1 MKAIVIGYGS
11 IGQRHARLLQTMN
24 IETAVVSGRK
34 VNFPQHYFDIFE
46 AVRSHLPD
54 YVVIANKTCDH
65 YLSLLDVL
73 KSGFQGNILIEK
85 PLFPQL
91 TDMPE
96 RNRERIYIAYNL
108 RFHPLLQQLKN
119 ALSDERII
127 SASIYTGQYLPT
139 WRPDI
144 DYRTSY
150 SASAE
155 DGGGVIRDLSHELDI
170 VAFLFGQWTR
180 LSAIGG
186 KYSSL
191 EITSDDSFSVLAE
204 MSRCPQVQIQ
214 VNYLD
219 RIGRRE
225 ILVNTDLHT
234 FKIDFVNGTFQADK
248 EIIHLDSDRD
258 DTYLKQHHAII
269 EGMSSDL
276 CKYEDGLNIVRM
288 IEAIERSSSQKEW
301 VFNV

>member
-1 MKAIVIGYGS
+1 MRAIVIGYGS
-11 IGQRHARLLQTMN
+11 IGQRHARLLQSMN
-24 IETAVVSGRK
+24 IETAVVSRRE
-34 VNFPQHYFDIFE
+34 VSFPQRYFDISE
-46 AVRSHLPD
+46 AISSHVPD
-54 YVVIANKTCDH
+54 YIVISNKTGDH
-65 YLSLLDVL
+65 YTTLLNVL

-91 TDMPE
+91 VELPE
-96 RNRERIYIAYNL
+96 IDLMCIYVAYNL

-119 ALSDERII
+119 ALSGERII

-170 VAFLFGQWTR
+170 AAFLFGQWTR

-234 FKIDFVNGTFQADK
+234 FKIDFINGTFQADK
-248 EIIHLDSDRD
+248 EIIHLDSHRD

-276 CKYEDGLNIVRM
+276 CKYEDGLNVVRM

-301 VFNV
+301 VSNV

>member
-11 IGQRHARLLQTMN
+11 IGQRHARLLQAMN
-24 IETAVVSGRK
+24 IETAVVSGRE
-34 VNFPQHYFDIFE
+34 VNFPQHYYNISE
-46 AVRSHLPD
+46 AVRLHVPD

-65 YLSLLDVL
+65 YTSLLQVL

-85 PLFPQL
+85 PLFPRL
-91 TDMPE
+91 TELPE
-96 RNRERIYIAYNL
+96 IHQERIYVAYNL
-108 RFHPLLQQLKN
+108 RFHPLLQRLKN
-119 ALSDERII
+119 ALSGERII

-144 DYRTSY
+144 DYRASY
-150 SASAE
+150 SARAE

-170 VAFLFGQWTR
+170 AALLFGRWIR

-191 EITSDDSFSVLAE
+191 EITSDDSFSVLME
-204 MSRCPQVQIQ
+204 TSGCPKVQIQ

-234 FKIDFVNGTFQADK
+234 FKIDFISGTFQADK
-248 EIIHLDSDRD
+248 EIVLVDSHRD
-258 DTYLKQHHAII
+258 DTYLKQHHAVI
-269 EGMSSDL
+269 EGLSSDL
-276 CKYEDGLNIVRM
+276 CKYGDGLNIVHM

-301 VFNV
+301 VFNG